1 MIKNIVLLGS
11 TGSIGRNVLAVLREN
26 QEHFRLIAMAAGSN
40 TQLLEK
46 QIREFSPQA
55 VSVKSQK
62 HARELQEKF
71 PQKKIFYG
79 EEGLQEIVSLPPVDC
94 VIAAIS
100 GTDGLPAAVQA
111 IRLKRRLCLANKE
124 TMVVAGDLINREIT
138 ASGAEIIPIDS
149 EQSAIFQ
156 CLAASPRRHVRR
168 VMLTASGGPFFR
180 DKHRDFAHIRVEEA
194 LAHPTWSMGKKIT
207 IDSATL
213 MNKALEIIEARH
225 LFDLNP
231 EQIDIVIHPQCVVHS
246 LVEFIDSSVLA
257 QLGVPDM
264 KLPILYSLSY
274 PERLTSSC
282 PSLDLPG
289 LGQLEFFPADRQRFP
304 SIQMAYDVLRQ
315 GQNAGAIFNT
325 ANEVAVEYF
334 LAGRIG
340 FKTIFA
346 VVAHMLDQGDYHPL
360 NGLGDVQET
369 IHLTRKKTIEHIKN
383 EVMK

>member
-1 MIKNIVLLGS
+1 MTRNIVLLGS
-11 TGSIGRNVLAVLREN
+11 TGSIGRSALAVLREN
-26 QEHFRLIAMAAGSN
+26 KEHFRLSGLAAGSN

-46 QIREFSPQA
+46 QIREFSPAA
-55 VSVKSQK
+55 VSVKSRK

-71 PQKKIFYG
+71 PKIKVLYG
-79 EEGLQEIVSLPPVDC
+79 EDGLQEIVSLPQADC
-94 VIAAIS
+94 VIAAIN
-100 GTDGLPAAVQA
+100 GTDGLQATIQA

-124 TMVVAGDLINREIT
+124 TLVAAGDLINREIT
-138 ASGAEIIPIDS
+138 AAGAELIPIDS

-168 VMLTASGGPFFR
+168 VMLTASGGPFFKDR
-180 DKHRDFAHIRVEEA
+180 HRDFAHIRVEEA
-194 LAHPTWSMGKKIT
+194 MAHPTWSMGKKIT

-213 MNKALEIIEARH
+213 MNKALEIIEAHH
-225 LFDLNP
+225 LFHLGH
-231 EQIDIVIHPQCVVHS
+231 EQIEVLIHPQSVVHS

-274 PERLTSSC
+274 PERLAGSC
-282 PSLDLPG
+282 PSLDLTG

-304 SIQMAYDVLRQ
+304 SLQMAYDVLRQ
-315 GQNAGAIFNT
+315 GQNAGAIFST

-334 LAGRIG
+334 LANKINFKAIFSVVGR
-340 FKTIFA
+340 
-346 VVAHMLDQGDYHPL
+346 MLDKGDFQPL
-360 NGLGDVQET
+360 HSLADVLET
-369 IHLTRKKTIEHIKN
+369 ISLTRVKTSEYIEN

>member
-26 QEHFRLIAMAAGSN
+26 QEHFRLIGMAAGNN

-79 EEGLQEIVSLPPVDC
+79 EEGLQEIVSLPSADC
-94 VIAAIS
+94 VIAAIN
-100 GTDGLPAAVQA
+100 GTDGLPATVQA

-124 TMVVAGDLINREIT
+124 TMVVAGELINREVT
-138 ASGAEIIPIDS
+138 VAGTEIIPIDS

-156 CLAASPRRHVRR
+156 CLVASSRRHVRR

-180 DKHRDFAHIRVEEA
+180 DQQRDFAHIPVAEA

-231 EQIDIVIHPQCVVHS
+231 EQIDVVIHPQCVVHS
-246 LVEFIDSSVLA
+246 LVEFIDSSILA

-274 PERLTSSC
+274 PERLAGSC
-282 PSLDLPG
+282 PSLDLAE
-289 LGQLEFFPADRQRFP
+289 LGQLEFFPVDRQRFP

-325 ANEVAVEYF
+325 ANEVAVEYY
-334 LAGRIG
+334 LAGKIG
-340 FKTIFA
+340 FKAIFA
-346 VVAHMLDQGDYHPL
+346 VVAHMLDQGDYRPL
-360 NGLGDVQET
+360 NDLGDIQET
-369 IHLTRKKTIEHIKN
+369 IRLTRKKTIEHIES

>member
-1 MIKNIVLLGS
+1 MTKNIVLLGS
-11 TGSIGRNVLAVLREN
+11 TGSIGRNALAVLREN
-26 QEHFRLIAMAAGSN
+26 QERFRLIGLAAGSN

-46 QIREFSPQA
+46 QIHEFSPQA

-79 EEGLQEIVSLPPVDC
+79 EEGLQELVSLPQADC
-94 VIAAIS
+94 VIAAIN
-100 GTDGLPAAVQA
+100 GTDGLQATIQA

-124 TMVVAGDLINREIT
+124 TLVAAGDLINREIA

-168 VMLTASGGPFFR
+168 VMLTASGGPFFK
-180 DKHRDFAHIRVEEA
+180 DKHRDFASIRVEEA

-213 MNKALEIIEARH
+213 MNKALEIIEAHH
-225 LFDLNP
+225 LFHLGH
-231 EQIDIVIHPQCVVHS
+231 EQIEVLIHPQSVVHS

-257 QLGVPDM
+257 QMGIPDM

-274 PERLTSSC
+274 PERIATHC

-289 LGQLEFFPADRQRFP
+289 VRQLEFFRADRQQFA
-304 SIQMAYDVLRQ
+304 SIQMAYDVLQQ
-315 GQNAGAIFNT
+315 GLNAGAIFNT

-334 LAGRIG
+334 LANKINFKAIFSVVGR
-340 FKTIFA
+340 
-346 VVAHMLDQGDYHPL
+346 MLDKGDFRPL
-360 NGLGDVQET
+360 HSLADVQET
-369 IHLTRKKTIEHIKN
+369 ISLTRIKTIEHIEN
-383 EVMK
+383 AVMK

>member
-213 MNKALEIIEARH
+213 MNKALEIIEA
-225 LFDLNP
+225 
-231 EQIDIVIHPQCVVHS
+231 
-246 LVEFIDSSVLA
+246 
-257 QLGVPDM
+257 
-264 KLPILYSLSY
+264 
-274 PERLTSSC
+274 
-282 PSLDLPG
+282 
-289 LGQLEFFPADRQRFP
+289 
-304 SIQMAYDVLRQ
+304 
-315 GQNAGAIFNT
+315 
-325 ANEVAVEYF
+325 
-334 LAGRIG
+334 
-340 FKTIFA
+340 
-346 VVAHMLDQGDYHPL
+346 
-360 NGLGDVQET
+360 
-369 IHLTRKKTIEHIKN
+369 
-383 EVMK
+383 